1 MYHKSFRH
9 NRRRPGFNS
18 RNAGQF
24 QNRSSGR
31 YFRLKNSGF
40 DINRCINKAES
51 ISIDKYVAKNSFQ
64 SFQIHETIKQNI
76 VKKGYTDPMPIQ
88 DQAIPELLTGRD
100 LIGIA
105 NTGMG
110 KTAAFLIPLLN
121 KTVQEL
127 YKNFSLNNNCDEV
140 KRRILQ
146 DIDMLQ
152 QSDMSTKEL
161 AKIISKK
168 HFISKNMVY
177 KILLS
182 VKC

>member
-1 MYHKSFRH
+1 MFESP
-9 NRRRPGFNS
+9 NRTLNTLELFGSIAETANLLLARELTKIYEEILEGSPAEIIS
-18 RNAGQF
+18 LI
-24 QNRSSGR
+24 QNGA
-31 YFRLKNSGF
+31 LKG
-40 DINRCINKAES
+40 KL
-51 ISIDKYVAKNSFQ
+51 
-64 SFQIHETIKQNI
+64 
-76 VKKGYTDPMPIQ
+76 KGEVT
-88 DQAIPELLTGRD
+88 
-100 LIGIA
+100 LIFS
-105 NTGMG
+105 
-110 KTAAFLIPLLN
+110 KT
-121 KTVQEL
+121 
-127 YKNFSLNNNCDEV
+127 KNFSLNNNCDEV